1 MRERGA
7 RGYARP
13 VTQPYHHLL
22 PAMAAEHGARNS
34 AQECRFDMT
43 FDDETSRKDQ
53 SGRDRRH
60 QPSPLGGRYFA
71 DLLKNVENEPVPD
84 RLLDLARQLE
94 QALAERGDKPG
105 KESGGS
111 DER

>member
-1 MRERGA
+1 MSGGEGNP
-7 RGYARP
+7 RP
-13 VTQPYHHLL
+13 PTQPYHHPL
-22 PAMAAEHGARNS
+22 PARAAEHGAGKG
-34 AQECRFDMT
+34 AQECRTDMT

-53 SGRDRRH
+53 TGRDRRH

-105 KESGGS
+105 EESGGS